1 MKKKIVDG
9 VMIHCKPHSTPPTK
23 ATPNPVTEDAMN
35 SIVIYVTEPSPKRG
49 TSKQTIP
56 GMPEADRLKEIKKQ
70 KRKETKEKK
79 KETKE
84 KKATKEKNNNL
95 LVKNDFLKRKKSL
108 ASAVE
113 EDSDGLVYTDPE
125 TDEDSDA
132 FEDSKG
138 AHSDNDESIDTF
150 LTPIQYKSAFG
161 LRLSISTPDLAM
173 KLLPKRPAPSPVE
186 RPENKK
192 AKSSS
197 GSIQ

>member
-1 MKKKIVDG
+1 
-9 VMIHCKPHSTPPTK
+9 
-23 ATPNPVTEDAMN
+23 
-35 SIVIYVTEPSPKRG
+35 
-49 TSKQTIP
+49 
-56 GMPEADRLKEIKKQ
+56 MPEADRLKEIKKQ

-84 KKATKEKNNNL
+84 KKETRAKKATK
-95 LVKNDFLKRKKSL
+95 VKNDFLKRREKSL

-113 EDSDGLVYTDPE
+113 EDSDGFVYTDYE

>member
-1 MKKKIVDG
+1 
-9 VMIHCKPHSTPPTK
+9 MILCKPHSTPPTK

-56 GMPEADRLKEIKKQ
+56 RMHEADRLKEIKKQ
-70 KRKETKEKK
+70 KRKETKQKK

-84 KKATKEKNNNL
+84 KKETRAKKATK
-95 LVKNDFLKRKKSL
+95 VKNDFLKRREKSL

-113 EDSDGLVYTDPE
+113 EDSDGFVYTDYE

-161 LRLSISTPDLAM
+161 LGLSTSTPDLAI
-173 KLLPKRPAPSPVE
+173 KLLPKQPAPSPVE